1 MTQIPAIQA
10 ALHQMLLGLLRAT
23 PAGEPVSKV
32 LSDLKAHQG
41 DPWSRIPSFEEMALD
56 AQGGGESGGEEAPI
70 TEEEFGEWI
79 SLMGAQEHTTSEFSA
94 IIQAWGLSIENL
106 GSGLPHMPVEEMA
119 AELSALG
126 YPFFK

>member
-1 MTQIPAIQA
+1 
-10 ALHQMLLGLLRAT
+10 
-23 PAGEPVSKV
+23 
-32 LSDLKAHQG
+32 
-41 DPWSRIPSFEEMALD
+41 MALG

-94 IIQAWGLSIENL
+94 IIQAWGLSIENF